1 MAVAKLDGMATR
13 RLNRARL
20 LRPYWPLLA
29 VAFVAML
36 VETGMG
42 LAEPW
47 PLKLIFDHVLGT
59 KPMPAWLAGHLD
71 VSNRLGVLDVAALGV
86 VVIALVGAV
95 ASYFDDY
102 LSTTVAKRVGF
113 DLRHMLYHHV
123 QRLSLSF
130 YDQRQTGDMIVRL
143 TSDIDAVESFIGSAL
158 LGILFD
164 GLTIVGMVIVMFY
177 LDARFALIGLSVA
190 PFLFAMIYG
199 FTRRIKRAS
208 RDVKRKQSEL
218 ASVAQESISSARVVK
233 AYTGEDF
240 EEQRL
245 DRESQAIVDLS
256 LRVRSLKAR
265 LGPQV
270 DVLVAVGTCIVLW
283 FGVRLVL
290 VNALTAGALLV
301 FVLYLGKMYKP
312 MKDLSKM
319 SDTLSM
325 AAVSFERVGELLS
338 TESEVRERPDAKRAP
353 RFKGRIE
360 FSHVTFGYGPERLV
374 LEDIDL
380 VVEAGQHVALVGHT
394 GAGKS
399 TLIGLIPRLYDI
411 ARGEITIDG
420 QDIRRFTLA
429 SLRSQ
434 ISFVLQDALLFRAT
448 VAQNIAYGRPG
459 ATHREILRA
468 ARLANVDEFIRRL
481 PEGYD
486 SVLGERGQT
495 LSTGQRQRIA
505 IARAIIRDAPI
516 LLLDEPSAALDAES
530 EAAVFDGLSRL
541 MTGRTSITIAH
552 SRATVE
558 RADLIFVL
566 EGGVIAERGTHQ
578 QLLARHGVYASLFDT
593 QLRV

>member
-1 MAVAKLDGMATR
+1 MATR

-36 VETGMG
+36 VEAGMG

-47 PLKLIFDHVLGT
+47 PLKVIFDHVLGT
-59 KPMPAWLAGHLD
+59 KRMPDWLAVHVGEA
-71 VSNRLGVLDVAALGV
+71 NKLGALDVAAVAV
-86 VVIALVGAV
+86 VVIALIGAV
-95 ASYFDDY
+95 ASYFDDF
-102 LSTTVAKRVGF
+102 LATTVAKRVGF
-113 DLRHMLYHHV
+113 DLRHLLYHHV

-130 YDQRQTGDMIVRL
+130 YDKRRTGDMIVRL
-143 TSDIDAVESFIGSAL
+143 TSDIDSVESFVASAM

-164 GLTIVGMVIVMFY
+164 ALTIVGMIVVMFY
-177 LDARFALIGLSVA
+177 LNARFALIGLSVA

-199 FTRRIKRAS
+199 FTRRIKRVS
-208 RDVKRKQSEL
+208 RDVKKKQSEL

-233 AYTGEDF
+233 AFAGEKI
-240 EEQRL
+240 EEKRL
-245 DRESQAIVDLS
+245 DTESQAVVDLS
-256 LRVRSLKAR
+256 LRARSLKAR

-270 DVLVAVGTCIVLW
+270 DVLVAIGTCVVLW

-290 VNALTAGALLV
+290 DNRLTTGALLV
-301 FVLYLGKMYKP
+301 FVLYLDKMYKP

-325 AAVSFERVGELLS
+325 AAVSVERVGELLS
-338 TESEVRERPDAKRAP
+338 VDTEVRERPDAKRAP

-360 FSHVTFGYGPERLV
+360 FSHVAFGYQPDGLV
-374 LEDIDL
+374 LEDIDF
-380 VVEAGQHVALVGHT
+380 VVEAGQRAALVGHT

-399 TLIGLIPRLYDI
+399 TLIGLIPRLYD
-411 ARGEITIDG
+411 ALRGEIRIDG
-420 QDIRRFTLA
+420 QDIRLFTLQ
-429 SLRSQ
+429 SLRNQ
-434 ISFVLQDALLFRAT
+434 ISFVLQDALLFHAS
-448 VAQNIAYGRPG
+448 VAQNIAYGKRG
-459 ATHREILRA
+459 ATQGEIIRA
-468 ARLANVDEFIRRL
+468 ATMANADEFIRRM

-486 SVLGERGQT
+486 SLLGERGQT
-495 LSTGQRQRIA
+495 LSTGQRQRVA

-530 EAAVFDGLSRL
+530 EAAVFDGMSRL
-541 MTGRTSITIAH
+541 MKGRTSITIAH

-558 RADLIFVL
+558 RADMIFVL
-566 EGGVIAERGTHQ
+566 DGGVIAERGTHGE
-578 QLLARHGVYASLFDT
+578 LIAERGVYTRLFDT

>member
-1 MAVAKLDGMATR
+1 MATR

-36 VETGMG
+36 VEAGMG

-47 PLKLIFDHVLGT
+47 PLKVIFDHVLGT
-59 KPMPAWLAGHLD
+59 KRMPDWLAVHVGEA
-71 VSNRLGVLDVAALGV
+71 NKLGALDVAAVAV
-86 VVIALVGAV
+86 VVIALIGAV
-95 ASYFDDY
+95 ASYFDDF
-102 LSTTVAKRVGF
+102 LATTVAKRVGF
-113 DLRHMLYHHV
+113 DLRHLLYHHV

-130 YDQRQTGDMIVRL
+130 YDKRRTGDMIVRL
-143 TSDIDAVESFIGSAL
+143 TSDIDSVESFVASAM

-164 GLTIVGMVIVMFY
+164 ALTIVGMIVVMFY
-177 LDARFALIGLSVA
+177 LNARFALIGLSVA

-199 FTRRIKRAS
+199 FTRRIKRVS
-208 RDVKRKQSEL
+208 RDVKKKQSEL

-233 AYTGEDF
+233 AFAGEKI
-240 EEQRL
+240 EEKRL
-245 DRESQAIVDLS
+245 DTESQAVVDLS
-256 LRVRSLKAR
+256 LRARSLKAR

-270 DVLVAVGTCIVLW
+270 DVLVAIGTCVVLW

-290 VNALTAGALLV
+290 DNRLTTGALLV
-301 FVLYLGKMYKP
+301 FVLYLDKMYKP

-325 AAVSFERVGELLS
+325 AAVSVERVGELLS
-338 TESEVRERPDAKRAP
+338 VDTEVRERPDAKRAP

-360 FSHVTFGYGPERLV
+360 FSHVAFGYQPDGLV
-374 LEDIDL
+374 LEDIDF
-380 VVEAGQHVALVGHT
+380 VVEAGQRAALVGHT

-399 TLIGLIPRLYDI
+399 TLIGLIPRLYD
-411 ARGEITIDG
+411 ALRGEIRIDG
-420 QDIRRFTLA
+420 QDIRLFTLQ
-429 SLRSQ
+429 SLRNQ
-434 ISFVLQDALLFRAT
+434 ISFVLQDALLFHAS
-448 VAQNIAYGRPG
+448 VAQNIAYGKRG
-459 ATHREILRA
+459 ATQGEIIRA
-468 ARLANVDEFIRRL
+468 ATTANADEFIRRM

-495 LSTGQRQRIA
+495 LSTGQRQRVA

-530 EAAVFDGLSRL
+530 EAAVFDGMSRL
-541 MTGRTSITIAH
+541 MKGRTSITIAH

-558 RADLIFVL
+558 RADMIFVL
-566 EGGVIAERGTHQ
+566 DGGVIAERGTHGE
-578 QLLARHGVYASLFDT
+578 LIAERGVYTRLFDT

>member
-1 MAVAKLDGMATR
+1 MATR

-36 VETGMG
+36 VEAGMG

-47 PLKLIFDHVLGT
+47 PLKVIFDYVLGT
-59 KPMPAWLAGHLD
+59 KRMPDWLAVHVGEA
-71 VSNRLGVLDVAALGV
+71 NKLGALDVAAVAV
-86 VVIALVGAV
+86 VVIALIGAV
-95 ASYFDDY
+95 ASYFDDF
-102 LSTTVAKRVGF
+102 LATTVAKRVGF
-113 DLRHMLYHHV
+113 DLRHLLYHHV

-130 YDQRQTGDMIVRL
+130 YDKRRTGDMIARL
-143 TSDIDAVESFIGSAL
+143 TSDIDSVESFVASAM

-164 GLTIVGMVIVMFY
+164 ALTIVGMIVVMFY
-177 LDARFALIGLSVA
+177 LNARFALIGLSVA

-199 FTRRIKRAS
+199 FTRRIKRVS
-208 RDVKRKQSEL
+208 RDVKKKQSEL

-233 AYTGEDF
+233 AFAGEKI
-240 EEQRL
+240 EEKRL
-245 DRESQAIVDLS
+245 DTESQAVVDLS
-256 LRVRSLKAR
+256 LRARSLKAR

-270 DVLVAVGTCIVLW
+270 DVLVAIGTGVVLW

-290 VNALTAGALLV
+290 DNRLTTGALLV
-301 FVLYLGKMYKP
+301 FVLYLDKMYKP

-325 AAVSFERVGELLS
+325 AAVSVERVGELLS
-338 TESEVRERPDAKRAP
+338 VDSEVRERADARRAP

-360 FSHVTFGYGPERLV
+360 FSHIAFGYQPDGLV
-374 LEDIDL
+374 LEDIDF
-380 VVEAGQHVALVGHT
+380 VVEAGERVALVGHT

-399 TLIGLIPRLYDI
+399 TLIGLIPRLYD
-411 ARGEITIDG
+411 ALRGEITIDG
-420 QDIRRFTLA
+420 QDIHLFTLE
-429 SLRSQ
+429 SLRNQ
-434 ISFVLQDALLFRAT
+434 ISFVLQDALLFHGS
-448 VAQNIAYGRPG
+448 VAQNIAYGKPG
-459 ATHREILRA
+459 ATQGEIIRA
-468 ARLANVDEFIRRL
+468 ATMANADEFIRRM

-495 LSTGQRQRIA
+495 LSTGQRQRVA

-530 EAAVFDGLSRL
+530 EAAVFDGMSRL
-541 MTGRTSITIAH
+541 MKGRTSITIAH

-558 RADLIFVL
+558 RADMIFVL
-566 EGGVIAERGTHQ
+566 DGGVIAERGTHEE
-578 QLLARHGVYASLFDT
+578 LIAERGVYTRLFDT

>member
-1 MAVAKLDGMATR
+1 MATR

-36 VETGMG
+36 VEAGMG

-47 PLKLIFDHVLGT
+47 PLKVIFDHVLGT
-59 KPMPAWLAGHLD
+59 KRMPDWLAVHVGEA
-71 VSNRLGVLDVAALGV
+71 NKLGALDVAAVAV
-86 VVIALVGAV
+86 VVIALIGAV
-95 ASYFDDY
+95 ASYFDDF
-102 LSTTVAKRVGF
+102 LATTVAKRVGF
-113 DLRHMLYHHV
+113 DLRHLLYHHV

-130 YDQRQTGDMIVRL
+130 YDKRRTGDMIVRL
-143 TSDIDAVESFIGSAL
+143 TSDIDSVESFVASAM

-164 GLTIVGMVIVMFY
+164 ALTIVGMIVVMFY
-177 LDARFALIGLSVA
+177 LNARFALIGLSVA

-199 FTRRIKRAS
+199 FTRRIKRVS
-208 RDVKRKQSEL
+208 RDVKKKQSEL

-233 AYTGEDF
+233 AFAGEKI
-240 EEQRL
+240 EEKRL
-245 DRESQAIVDLS
+245 DTESQAVVDLS
-256 LRVRSLKAR
+256 LRARSLKAR

-270 DVLVAVGTCIVLW
+270 DVLVAIGTCVVLW

-290 VNALTAGALLV
+290 DNRLTTGALLV
-301 FVLYLGKMYKP
+301 FVLYLDKMYKP

-325 AAVSFERVGELLS
+325 AAVSVERVGELLS
-338 TESEVRERPDAKRAP
+338 VDTEVRERPDAKRAP

-360 FSHVTFGYGPERLV
+360 FSHVAFGYQPDGLV
-374 LEDIDL
+374 LEDIDF
-380 VVEAGQHVALVGHT
+380 VVEAGQRAALVGHT

-399 TLIGLIPRLYDI
+399 TLIGLIPRLYD
-411 ARGEITIDG
+411 ALRGEIRIDG
-420 QDIRRFTLA
+420 QDIRLFTLQ
-429 SLRSQ
+429 SLRNQ
-434 ISFVLQDALLFRAT
+434 ISFVLQDALLFHAS
-448 VAQNIAYGRPG
+448 VAQNIAYGKRG
-459 ATHREILRA
+459 ATQGEIIRA
-468 ARLANVDEFIRRL
+468 ATTANADEFIRRM

-495 LSTGQRQRIA
+495 LSTGQRQRVA

-530 EAAVFDGLSRL
+530 EAAVFDGMSRL
-541 MTGRTSITIAH
+541 MKGRTSITIAH

-558 RADLIFVL
+558 RADMIFVL
-566 EGGVIAERGTHQ
+566 DGGVIAERGTHGE
-578 QLLARHGVYASLFDT
+578 LIAERGVYARLFDT

>member
-1 MAVAKLDGMATR
+1 LAVAKLDGMATR

>member
-1 MAVAKLDGMATR
+1 MATR

-36 VETGMG
+36 VEAGMG

-47 PLKLIFDHVLGT
+47 PLKVIFDYVLGT
-59 KPMPAWLAGHLD
+59 KRMPDWLAVHVGEA
-71 VSNRLGVLDVAALGV
+71 NKLGALDVAALAV
-86 VVIALVGAV
+86 VVIALIGAV
-95 ASYFDDY
+95 ASYFDDF
-102 LSTTVAKRVGF
+102 LATTVAKRVGF
-113 DLRHMLYHHV
+113 DLRHLLYHHV

-130 YDQRQTGDMIVRL
+130 YDKRQTGDMIVRL
-143 TSDIDAVESFIGSAL
+143 TSDIDSVESFVASAM

-164 GLTIVGMVIVMFY
+164 ALTIVGMIVVMFY
-177 LDARFALIGLSVA
+177 LNARFALIGLSVA

-208 RDVKRKQSEL
+208 RDVKKKQSEL
-218 ASVAQESISSARVVK
+218 ASVAQESISSARIVK
-233 AYTGEDF
+233 AFAGEKI
-240 EEQRL
+240 EEKRL
-245 DRESQAIVDLS
+245 DKESQAIVDLS
-256 LRVRSLKAR
+256 LRARSLKAR

-270 DVLVAVGTCIVLW
+270 DVLVAIGTCVVLW

-290 VNALTAGALLV
+290 DNRLTTGALLV
-301 FVLYLGKMYKP
+301 FVLYLDKMYKP

-338 TESEVRERPDAKRAP
+338 IDSEVRERPDAKRAP

-360 FSHVTFGYGPERLV
+360 FSHVAFGYQPDGLV
-374 LEDIDL
+374 LEDIDF
-380 VVEAGQHVALVGHT
+380 VVEAGQRVALVGHT

-399 TLIGLIPRLYDI
+399 TLIGLIPRLYD
-411 ARGEITIDG
+411 ALRGEITIDRR
-420 QDIRRFTLA
+420 DIRLFTLE
-429 SLRSQ
+429 SLRIQ
-434 ISFVLQDALLFRAT
+434 ISFVLQDALLFHAS
-448 VAQNIAYGRPG
+448 VAQNIAYGKPG
-459 ATHREILRA
+459 ATQGEIIRA
-468 ARLANVDEFIRRL
+468 ATMANADEFIRRM

-495 LSTGQRQRIA
+495 LSTGQRQRVA

-530 EAAVFDGLSRL
+530 EAAVFDGMSRL
-541 MTGRTSITIAH
+541 MKGRTSITIAH

-558 RADLIFVL
+558 RADMIFVL
-566 EGGVIAERGTHQ
+566 DGGVIAEQGTHEE
-578 QLLARHGVYASLFDT
+578 LIAERGVYARLFDT
-593 QLRV
+593 RLRV

>member
-1 MAVAKLDGMATR
+1 MATR

-36 VETGMG
+36 VEAGMG

-47 PLKLIFDHVLGT
+47 PLKVIFDYVLGT
-59 KPMPAWLAGHLD
+59 KRMPDWLAVHVGEA
-71 VSNRLGVLDVAALGV
+71 NKLGALDVAALAV
-86 VVIALVGAV
+86 VVIALIGAF
-95 ASYFDDY
+95 ASYFDDF
-102 LSTTVAKRVGF
+102 LATTVAKRVGF
-113 DLRHMLYHHV
+113 DLRHLLYHHV

-130 YDQRQTGDMIVRL
+130 YDKRQTGDMIVRL
-143 TSDIDAVESFIGSAL
+143 TSDIDSVESFVASAM

-164 GLTIVGMVIVMFY
+164 ALTIVGMIVVMFY
-177 LDARFALIGLSVA
+177 LNARFALIGLSVA

-208 RDVKRKQSEL
+208 RDVKKKQSEL
-218 ASVAQESISSARVVK
+218 ASVAQESISSARIVK
-233 AYTGEDF
+233 AFAGEKI
-240 EEQRL
+240 EEKRL
-245 DRESQAIVDLS
+245 DKESQAIVDLS
-256 LRVRSLKAR
+256 LRARSLKAR

-270 DVLVAVGTCIVLW
+270 DVLVAIGTCVVLW

-290 VNALTAGALLV
+290 DNRLTTGALLV
-301 FVLYLGKMYKP
+301 FVLYLDKMYKP

-338 TESEVRERPDAKRAP
+338 IDSEVRERPDAKRAP

-360 FSHVTFGYGPERLV
+360 FSHVAFGYQPDGLV
-374 LEDIDL
+374 LEDIDF
-380 VVEAGQHVALVGHT
+380 VVEAGQRVALVGHT

-399 TLIGLIPRLYDI
+399 TLIGLIPRLYD
-411 ARGEITIDG
+411 ALRGEITIDRR
-420 QDIRRFTLA
+420 DIRLFTLE
-429 SLRSQ
+429 SLRIQ
-434 ISFVLQDALLFRAT
+434 ISFVLQDALLFHAS
-448 VAQNIAYGRPG
+448 VAQNIAYGKPG
-459 ATHREILRA
+459 ATQGEIIRA
-468 ARLANVDEFIRRL
+468 ATMANADEFIRRM

-495 LSTGQRQRIA
+495 LSTGQRQRVA

-530 EAAVFDGLSRL
+530 EAAVFDGMSRL
-541 MTGRTSITIAH
+541 MKGRTSITIAH

-558 RADLIFVL
+558 RADMIFVL
-566 EGGVIAERGTHQ
+566 DGGVIAEQGTHEE
-578 QLLARHGVYASLFDT
+578 LIAERGVYARLFDT
-593 QLRV
+593 RLRV

>member
-1 MAVAKLDGMATR
+1 MATR

>member
-1 MAVAKLDGMATR
+1 MATR

-36 VETGMG
+36 IEAGMG

-47 PLKLIFDHVLGT
+47 PLKVIFDYVLGT
-59 KPMPAWLAGHLD
+59 KRMPDWLAVHVGAA
-71 VSNRLGVLDVAALGV
+71 NKLGALDVAALAV
-86 VVIALVGAV
+86 IVIALIGAV
-95 ASYFDDY
+95 ASYFDDF
-102 LSTTVAKRVGF
+102 LATTVAKRVGF
-113 DLRHMLYHHV
+113 DLRHLLYHHV

-130 YDQRQTGDMIVRL
+130 YDKRQTGDMIVRL
-143 TSDIDAVESFIGSAL
+143 TSDIDSVESFIASAM

-164 GLTIVGMVIVMFY
+164 ALTIAGMIVVMFY
-177 LDARFALIGLSVA
+177 LNARFALIGLSVA

-208 RDVKRKQSEL
+208 RDVKKKQSEL

-233 AYTGEDF
+233 AFAGEKI
-240 EEQRL
+240 EVKRL
-245 DRESQAIVDLS
+245 DKESKAIVDLS
-256 LRVRSLKAR
+256 LRARSLKAR

-270 DVLVAVGTCIVLW
+270 DVLVAIGTCVVLW

-290 VNALTAGALLV
+290 DNRLTAGALLV
-301 FVLYLGKMYKP
+301 FVLYLDKMYKP

-325 AAVSFERVGELLS
+325 AAVSVERVGELLS
-338 TESEVRERPDAKRAP
+338 IDSEVRERPDAKRAP

-360 FSHVTFGYGPERLV
+360 FSHVAFGYQPDGLV
-374 LEDIDL
+374 LEDIDF
-380 VVEAGQHVALVGHT
+380 VVEAGQRVALVGHT

-399 TLIGLIPRLYDI
+399 TLIGLIPRLYD
-411 ARGEITIDG
+411 ALRGEITIDG
-420 QDIRRFTLA
+420 RDTRLFTLE

-434 ISFVLQDALLFRAT
+434 ISFVLQDALLFHAS
-448 VAQNIAYGRPG
+448 VAQNIAYGKPG
-459 ATHREILRA
+459 ASQREIIRA
-468 ARLANVDEFIRRL
+468 ATMANADEFIRRM

-495 LSTGQRQRIA
+495 LSTGQRQRVA

-530 EAAVFDGLSRL
+530 EAAVFDGMSRL
-541 MTGRTSITIAH
+541 MKGRTSITIAH

-558 RADLIFVL
+558 RADVIFVL
-566 EGGVIAERGTHQ
+566 DGGVIAERGTHEE
-578 QLLARHGVYASLFDT
+578 LIAERGVYARLFDT

>member
-1 MAVAKLDGMATR
+1 MATR

-36 VETGMG
+36 VEAGMG

-47 PLKLIFDHVLGT
+47 PLKVIFDYVLGT
-59 KPMPAWLAGHLD
+59 KRMPDWLAVHVGEA
-71 VSNRLGVLDVAALGV
+71 NKLGALDVAAVAV
-86 VVIALVGAV
+86 VVIALIGAV
-95 ASYFDDY
+95 ASYFDDF
-102 LSTTVAKRVGF
+102 LATTVAKRVGF
-113 DLRHMLYHHV
+113 DLRHLLYHHV

-130 YDQRQTGDMIVRL
+130 YDKRRTGDMIVRL
-143 TSDIDAVESFIGSAL
+143 TSDIDSVESFVASAM

-164 GLTIVGMVIVMFY
+164 ALTIVGMIVVMFY
-177 LDARFALIGLSVA
+177 LNARFALIGLSVA

-199 FTRRIKRAS
+199 FTRRIKRVS
-208 RDVKRKQSEL
+208 RDVKKKQSEL

-233 AYTGEDF
+233 AFAGEKI
-240 EEQRL
+240 EEKRL
-245 DRESQAIVDLS
+245 DTESQAVVDLS
-256 LRVRSLKAR
+256 LRARSLKAR

-270 DVLVAVGTCIVLW
+270 DVLVAIGTCVVLW

-290 VNALTAGALLV
+290 DNRLTTGALLV
-301 FVLYLGKMYKP
+301 FVLYLDKMYKP

-338 TESEVRERPDAKRAP
+338 IDSEVRERPDAKRAP

-360 FSHVTFGYGPERLV
+360 FSHVAFGYQPDGLV
-374 LEDIDL
+374 LEDIDF
-380 VVEAGQHVALVGHT
+380 VVEAGQRVALVGHT

-399 TLIGLIPRLYDI
+399 TLIGLIPRLYD
-411 ARGEITIDG
+411 ALRGEITIDRR
-420 QDIRRFTLA
+420 DIRLFTLE
-429 SLRSQ
+429 SLRIQ
-434 ISFVLQDALLFRAT
+434 ISFVLQDALLFHAS
-448 VAQNIAYGRPG
+448 VAQNIAYGKRG
-459 ATHREILRA
+459 ATQGEIIRA
-468 ARLANVDEFIRRL
+468 ATTANADEFIRRM

-495 LSTGQRQRIA
+495 LSTGQRQRVA

-530 EAAVFDGLSRL
+530 EAAVFDGMSRL
-541 MTGRTSITIAH
+541 MKGRTSITIAH

-558 RADLIFVL
+558 RADMIFVL
-566 EGGVIAERGTHQ
+566 DGGVIAERGTHGE
-578 QLLARHGVYASLFDT
+578 LIAERGVYTRLFDT

>member
-1 MAVAKLDGMATR
+1 MATR

-36 VETGMG
+36 VEAGMG

-47 PLKLIFDHVLGT
+47 PLKVIFDYVLGT
-59 KPMPAWLAGHLD
+59 KRMPDWLAVHVGEA
-71 VSNRLGVLDVAALGV
+71 NKLGALDVAALAV
-86 VVIALVGAV
+86 VVIALIGAF
-95 ASYFDDY
+95 ASYFDDF
-102 LSTTVAKRVGF
+102 LATTVAKRVGF
-113 DLRHMLYHHV
+113 DLRHLLYHHV

-130 YDQRQTGDMIVRL
+130 YDKRQTGDMIVRL
-143 TSDIDAVESFIGSAL
+143 TSDIDSVESFVASAM

-164 GLTIVGMVIVMFY
+164 ALTIVGMIGVMFY
-177 LDARFALIGLSVA
+177 LNARFALIGLSVA

-208 RDVKRKQSEL
+208 RDVKKKQSEL
-218 ASVAQESISSARVVK
+218 ASVAQESISSARIVK
-233 AYTGEDF
+233 AFAGEKI
-240 EEQRL
+240 EEKRL
-245 DRESQAIVDLS
+245 DTESQAIVDLS
-256 LRVRSLKAR
+256 LRARSLKAR

-270 DVLVAVGTCIVLW
+270 DVLVAIGTCVVIW

-290 VNALTAGALLV
+290 DNRLTTGALLV
-301 FVLYLGKMYKP
+301 FVLYLDKMYKP

-338 TESEVRERPDAKRAP
+338 IDSEVRERPDAKRAP

-360 FSHVTFGYGPERLV
+360 FSHVAFGYRPDGLV
-374 LEDIDL
+374 LEDIDF
-380 VVEAGQHVALVGHT
+380 VVEAGQRVALVGHT

-399 TLIGLIPRLYDI
+399 TLIGLIPRLYD
-411 ARGEITIDG
+411 ALRGEITIDG
-420 QDIRRFTLA
+420 RDIRLFTLE
-429 SLRSQ
+429 SLRNQ
-434 ISFVLQDALLFRAT
+434 ISFVLQDALLFHAS
-448 VAQNIAYGRPG
+448 VAQNIAYGKPG
-459 ATHREILRA
+459 ATQGEIIRA
-468 ARLANVDEFIRRL
+468 ATMANADEFIRRM

-495 LSTGQRQRIA
+495 LSTGQRQRVA

-530 EAAVFDGLSRL
+530 EAAVFDGMSRL
-541 MTGRTSITIAH
+541 MKGRTSITIAH

-558 RADLIFVL
+558 RADMIFVL
-566 EGGVIAERGTHQ
+566 DGGVIAERGTHEE
-578 QLLARHGVYASLFDT
+578 LIAERGVYARLSDT

>member
-1 MAVAKLDGMATR
+1 MATR

-36 VETGMG
+36 VEAGMG

-47 PLKLIFDHVLGT
+47 PLKVIFDYVLGT
-59 KPMPAWLAGHLD
+59 KRMPDWLAVHVGEA
-71 VSNRLGVLDVAALGV
+71 NKLGALDVAALAV
-86 VVIALVGAV
+86 VVIALIGAV
-95 ASYFDDY
+95 ASYFDDF
-102 LSTTVAKRVGF
+102 LATTVAKRVGF
-113 DLRHMLYHHV
+113 DLRHLLYHHV

-130 YDQRQTGDMIVRL
+130 YDKRQTGDMIVRL
-143 TSDIDAVESFIGSAL
+143 TSDIDSVESFVASAM

-164 GLTIVGMVIVMFY
+164 ALTIVGMIVVMFY
-177 LDARFALIGLSVA
+177 LNARFALIGLSVA

-208 RDVKRKQSEL
+208 RDVKKKQSEL
-218 ASVAQESISSARVVK
+218 ASVAQESISSARIVK
-233 AYTGEDF
+233 AFAGEKI
-240 EEQRL
+240 EEKRL
-245 DRESQAIVDLS
+245 DKESQAIVDLS
-256 LRVRSLKAR
+256 LRARSLKAR

-270 DVLVAVGTCIVLW
+270 DVLVAIGTCVVLW

-290 VNALTAGALLV
+290 DNRLTTGALLV
-301 FVLYLGKMYKP
+301 FVLYLDKMYKP

-338 TESEVRERPDAKRAP
+338 IDSEVRERPDAKRAP

-360 FSHVTFGYGPERLV
+360 FSHVAFGYQPDGLV
-374 LEDIDL
+374 LEDIDF
-380 VVEAGQHVALVGHT
+380 VVEAGQRVALVGHT

-399 TLIGLIPRLYDI
+399 TLIGLIPRLYD
-411 ARGEITIDG
+411 ALRGEITIDG
-420 QDIRRFTLA
+420 RDIRLFTLE
-429 SLRSQ
+429 SLRNQ
-434 ISFVLQDALLFRAT
+434 ISFVLQDALLFHAS
-448 VAQNIAYGRPG
+448 VAQNIAYGKPG
-459 ATHREILRA
+459 ATQGEIIRA
-468 ARLANVDEFIRRL
+468 ATMANADEFIRRM

-495 LSTGQRQRIA
+495 LSTGQRQRVA

-530 EAAVFDGLSRL
+530 EAAVFDGMSRL
-541 MTGRTSITIAH
+541 MKGRTSITIAH

-558 RADLIFVL
+558 RADMIFVL
-566 EGGVIAERGTHQ
+566 DGGVIAEQGTHEE
-578 QLLARHGVYASLFDT
+578 LIAERGVYARLFDT
-593 QLRV
+593 RLRV

>member
-1 MAVAKLDGMATR
+1 MATR

-36 VETGMG
+36 VEAGMG

-47 PLKLIFDHVLGT
+47 PLKVIFDYVLGT
-59 KPMPAWLAGHLD
+59 KRMPDWLAVHVGEA
-71 VSNRLGVLDVAALGV
+71 NKLGALDVAAVAV
-86 VVIALVGAV
+86 VVIALIGAV
-95 ASYFDDY
+95 ASYFDDF
-102 LSTTVAKRVGF
+102 LATTVAKRVGF
-113 DLRHMLYHHV
+113 DLRHLLYHHV

-130 YDQRQTGDMIVRL
+130 YDKRRTGDMIARL
-143 TSDIDAVESFIGSAL
+143 TSDIDSVESFVASAM

-164 GLTIVGMVIVMFY
+164 ALTIVGMIVVMFY
-177 LDARFALIGLSVA
+177 LNARFALIGLSVA
-190 PFLFAMIYG
+190 PLLFAMIYG
-199 FTRRIKRAS
+199 FTRRIKRVS
-208 RDVKRKQSEL
+208 RDVKKKQSEL

-233 AYTGEDF
+233 AFAGEKI
-240 EEQRL
+240 EEKRL
-245 DRESQAIVDLS
+245 DTESQAVVDLS
-256 LRVRSLKAR
+256 LRARSLKAR

-270 DVLVAVGTCIVLW
+270 DVLVAVGTCVVLW

-290 VNALTAGALLV
+290 DNRLTTGALLV
-301 FVLYLGKMYKP
+301 FVLYLDKMYKP

-325 AAVSFERVGELLS
+325 AAVSVERVGELLS
-338 TESEVRERPDAKRAP
+338 VDSEVRERADARRAP

-360 FSHVTFGYGPERLV
+360 FSHIAFGYQPDGLV
-374 LEDIDL
+374 LEDIDF
-380 VVEAGQHVALVGHT
+380 VVEAGERVALVGHT

-399 TLIGLIPRLYDI
+399 TLIGLIPRLYD
-411 ARGEITIDG
+411 ALRGEITIDG
-420 QDIRRFTLA
+420 QDIRVFTLE
-429 SLRSQ
+429 SLRNQ
-434 ISFVLQDALLFRAT
+434 ISFVLQDALLFHGS
-448 VAQNIAYGRPG
+448 VAQNIAYGKPG
-459 ATHREILRA
+459 ATQGEIIRA
-468 ARLANVDEFIRRL
+468 ATMANADAFIRRM

-495 LSTGQRQRIA
+495 LSTGQRQRVA

-530 EAAVFDGLSRL
+530 EAAVFDGMSRL
-541 MTGRTSITIAH
+541 MKGRTSITIAH

-558 RADLIFVL
+558 RADMIFVL
-566 EGGVIAERGTHQ
+566 DGGVIAERGTHED
-578 QLLARHGVYASLFDT
+578 LIAERGVYARLFDT

>member
-1 MAVAKLDGMATR
+1 MATR
-13 RLNRARL
+13 RLNLARL
-20 LRPYWPLLA
+20 LRPYASLLT
-29 VAFVAML
+29 VAFVAMV

-47 PLKLIFDHVLGT
+47 PLKLIFDYVLGT
-59 KPMPAWLAGHLD
+59 KPIPNWLAGRLPD
-71 VSNRLGVLDVAALGV
+71 SSGRLGVLAVAAIGV
-86 VVIALVGAV
+86 LVIALVGAV
-95 ASYFDDY
+95 AAYFDDF
-102 LSTTVAKRVGF
+102 LATTVAKRVGF

-123 QRLSLSF
+123 QGLSLSF
-130 YDQRQTGDMIVRL
+130 YDKRQTGDMLVRL
-143 TSDIDAVESFIGSAL
+143 TADIDSVESFIASAL

-164 GLTIVGMVIVMFY
+164 ALTIVGMIVVMFY
-177 LDARFALIGLSVA
+177 LNARFALIGLSVA
-190 PFLFAMIYG
+190 PFLFVMIYG

-208 RDVKRKQSEL
+208 RAVKRKQSEL

-233 AYTGEDF
+233 AFAAEEL

-245 DRESQAIVDLS
+245 DRESQDIVDLS
-256 LRVRSLKAR
+256 LRARSLKAR

-270 DVLVAVGTCIVLW
+270 DVLVAIGTCIVLW

-290 VNALTAGALLV
+290 ANELTAGALLV
-301 FVLYLGKMYKP
+301 FVLYLDKMYKP

-325 AAVSFERVGELLS
+325 ALVSFERVGELLS
-338 TESEVRERPDAKRAP
+338 IESEVRERPDARPAP
-353 RFKGRIE
+353 RFRGRIE
-360 FSHVTFGYGPERLV
+360 FSHVAFGYRPEHLV
-374 LEDIDL
+374 LDDVDFVIEP
-380 VVEAGQHVALVGHT
+380 GQRVALVGHT

-399 TLIGLIPRLYDI
+399 TLIGLIPRLYD
-411 ARGEITIDG
+411 AQQGTITIDRR
-420 QDIRRFTLA
+420 DIREFTLD

-434 ISFVLQDALLFRAT
+434 ISFVLQDALLFRAS

-459 ATHREILRA
+459 ATHREITRA
-468 ARLANVDEFIRRL
+468 ATMANADEFIARM
-481 PEGYD
+481 PDGYE

-530 EAAVFDGLSRL
+530 EAAVLDGLTTL
-541 MTGRTSITIAH
+541 MKARTSITIAH
-552 SRATVE
+552 SRATVQ
-558 RADLIFVL
+558 RADVILVL
-566 EGGVIAERGTHQ
+566 ENGAIAERGTHE
-578 QLLARHGVYASLFDT
+578 QLIEQHGLYARLFDM

>member
-1 MAVAKLDGMATR
+1 MLDRMATR
-13 RLNRARL
+13 GLNRARL

-36 VETGMG
+36 VEAGMG

-47 PLKLIFDHVLGT
+47 PLKVIFDYVLGR
-59 KPMPAWLAGHLD
+59 KRMPDWLAGHLGEA
-71 VSNRLGVLDVAALGV
+71 NRLGVLDVAAIAV

-95 ASYFDDY
+95 ASYFDDF
-102 LSTTVAKRVGF
+102 LATTVAKRVGF
-113 DLRHMLYHHV
+113 DLRHLLYHHV

-143 TSDIDAVESFIGSAL
+143 TSDIDSVEGFIGSAL
-158 LGILFD
+158 LGIVFD
-164 GLTIVGMVIVMFY
+164 AVTIVGMIVVMFY
-177 LDARFALIGLSVA
+177 LNARFALIGLSVA

-199 FTRRIKRAS
+199 YTRRIKRAS

-233 AYTGEDF
+233 AFAGETF

-245 DRESQAIVDLS
+245 DSESQAIVDLS
-256 LRVRSLKAR
+256 LRARRLKAR

-270 DVLVAVGTCIVLW
+270 DVIVAVGTGVVLW

-290 VNALTAGALLV
+290 GNSLTAGALLV
-301 FVLYLGKMYKP
+301 FVLYLDKMYKP

-338 TESEVRERPDAKRAP
+338 IESDVPERRDARRAP
-353 RFKGRIE
+353 RFRGRIE
-360 FSHVTFGYGPERLV
+360 FSHVAFGYQPDRLV
-374 LEDIDL
+374 LEDINL
-380 VVEAGQHVALVGHT
+380 VIEAGQHVALVGRT

-399 TLIGLIPRLYDI
+399 TLIGLLPRLYD
-411 ARGEITIDG
+411 ALRGEITIDG
-420 QDIRRFTLA
+420 HDIRRFTLD

-434 ISFVLQDALLFRAT
+434 ISFVLQDALLFRASI
-448 VAQNIAYGRPG
+448 AQNIAYGRPG
-459 ATHREILRA
+459 ATHREIVRA
-468 ARLANVDEFIRRL
+468 AKLANADEFIRRM
-481 PEGYD
+481 PDAYD

-530 EAAVFDGLSRL
+530 EAPVLEAVGRL
-541 MTGRTSITIAH
+541 MAERTSITIAH
-552 SRATVE
+552 SRPTVQ

-566 EGGVIAERGTHQ
+566 QDGVIAERGTHE
-578 QLLARHGVYASLFDT
+578 QLFAERGVYARLFDR
-593 QLRV
+593 QLRVEKAS